1 MSTKADTIITAAE
14 HLALA
19 LSGVRELFAGL
30 DIGHPAYAELSL
42 LSVVLERAEDL
53 AGDILSAARTPG

>member
-1 MSTKADTIITAAE
+1 MHANSQTIITAAE

-19 LSGVRELFAGL
+19 LSGVRDLFAGL
-30 DIGHPAYAELSL
+30 DIEHPAYAELSM

-53 AGDILSAARTPG
+53 AGDILSAARAPG